1 MYQKERDGYQE
12 RLGKVQDMLER
23 ATTENS
29 TMKLSVHQFEIEKSR
44 FITEIEHQTSRIE
57 VKEMEVRDVRNA
69 KSSEIERLEE
79 KWKMAVRERES
90 LAGQMESQ
98 TDRNRNTQRGVSDEK
113 MLMVEE
119 NKRLKDELSRMEYQ
133 RNEHQANF
141 NEADRRILESR
152 ELVEKFN
159 ERIKEL
165 EARLQETRAKNEK
178 LNDELFQVKREM
190 AEYQDGTRAPD
201 NVYALQR
208 ENKDIAVKL
217 REANIKIA
225 DLESDLQH
233 VRYEKNLETS
243 NRQQTAQSSEDMYK
257 KEINLLKA
265 DLQTVRE
272 QNQELKNE
280 IGTAT
285 ASKADGARLQH
296 YMDENARLQTQ
307 IDTLMND
314 VNHHKTQT
322 ARYENMAGGYQSDL
336 DPLRKTIRDQ
346 DARLQEMMQ
355 ENSLLKTNQSGI
367 SGPVGGDQQAEID
380 KLKTKIVG
388 LQKLAQDYKA
398 QCIDLKDQNK
408 KCIQEMEKMQVS
420 NNKNRQRSIL

>member
-1 MYQKERDGYQE
+1 
-12 RLGKVQDMLER
+12 
-23 ATTENS
+23 
-29 TMKLSVHQFEIEKSR
+29 
-44 FITEIEHQTSRIE
+44 
-57 VKEMEVRDVRNA
+57 
-69 KSSEIERLEE
+69 
-79 KWKMAVRERES
+79 
-90 LAGQMESQ
+90 
-98 TDRNRNTQRGVSDEK
+98 

-296 YMDENARLQTQ
+296 YMDENARL
-307 IDTLMND
+307 
-314 VNHHKTQT
+314 
-322 ARYENMAGGYQSDL
+322 
-336 DPLRKTIRDQ
+336 
-346 DARLQEMMQ
+346 
-355 ENSLLKTNQSGI
+355 
-367 SGPVGGDQQAEID
+367 
-380 KLKTKIVG
+380 
-388 LQKLAQDYKA
+388 
-398 QCIDLKDQNK
+398 
-408 KCIQEMEKMQVS
+408 
-420 NNKNRQRSIL
+420 